1 MAGEYSDD
9 IVEKAWRRSRGH
21 CECKRATHGHI
32 SICSRFLLKGHRG
45 DRNSIFG
52 WDTYSVSGEHL
63 DDVSDCEIL
72 CLRKGTWL
80 GKVTPPC
87 HK

>member
-1 MAGEYSDD
+1 MDGEFFDD
-9 IVEKAWRRSRGH
+9 IVEKAWKRSRGH
-21 CECKRATHGHI
+21 CECKRTTHGHVGR
-32 SICSRFLLKGHRG
+32 CSRFLVKSLRG

-52 WDTYSVSGEHL
+52 WDARSISGKHL
-63 DDVSDCEIL
+63 DTVSDCEIL
-72 CLRKGTWL
+72 CLREGTWL